1 MYAFIQAFNKMP
13 SEGKALFF
21 VLGGAIFL
29 MSIVLHEVM
38 HGLTAHQLGDETA
51 YVQGRLTLNP
61 IRHLDPFFSLIMPL
75 IFLVSLGVPFGGAK
89 PVPVNP
95 LRFRNPRAG
104 MALTAIA
111 GPATN
116 LLIAAVFA
124 LLLKLPWLVPAD
136 SFNYWLFFFGALL
149 NIVLVAFNLL
159 PVPPLDGSRVV
170 TWLLPRELAYK
181 WDSLGRYG
189 WIILVVLVVVN
200 RGTGILSYPVML
212 ISGGLMKLLGL

>member
-1 MYAFIQAFNKMP
+1 MYAFFQALKSMP
-13 SEGKALFF
+13 SGARTLFF
-21 VLGGAIFL
+21 ALGGTIFL
-29 MSIVLHEVM
+29 MSIVLHELM
-38 HGLTAHQLGDETA
+38 HGLTAHRLGDETA

-61 IRHLDPFFSLIMPL
+61 IKHLDPFFSFLMPL
-75 IFLVSLGVPFGGAK
+75 IFWVSLGFPFGGAK

-116 LLIAAVFA
+116 LLVAAVFA
-124 LLLKLPWLVPAD
+124 LILKQSWLVPAD
-136 SFNYWLFFFGALL
+136 SFNYWLFFFGAML

-181 WDSLGRYG
+181 WASLERYG
-189 WIILVVLVVVN
+189 WIILVVLVM
-200 RGTGILSYPVML
+200 TGALRRPLWFLVRL
-212 ISGGLMKLLGL
+212 FERLLGL

>member
-1 MYAFIQAFNKMP
+1 MYTFFQALKSMP
-13 SEGKALFF
+13 PGARTLFF
-21 VLGGAIFL
+21 ALGGAIFL

-38 HGLTAHQLGDETA
+38 HGLAAYRLGDETA
-51 YVQGRLTLNP
+51 YSQGRLTLNP
-61 IRHLDPFFSLIMPL
+61 VRHLDPVYSFLMPL
-75 IFLVSLGVPFGGAK
+75 IFWVSLGFPFGGAK

-104 MALTAIA
+104 MALTAIV

-124 LLLKLPWLVPAD
+124 LLLKQSWLVPAD
-136 SFNYWLFFFGALL
+136 SFNYWLFFFGAML
-149 NIVLVAFNLL
+149 NIILVAFNLL

-181 WDSLGRYG
+181 WASLERYG
-189 WIILVVLVVVN
+189 WIILIVLVM
-200 RGTGILSYPVML
+200 TGVLRYPVAL
-212 ISGGLMKLLGL
+212 ISVGLMKLLGL